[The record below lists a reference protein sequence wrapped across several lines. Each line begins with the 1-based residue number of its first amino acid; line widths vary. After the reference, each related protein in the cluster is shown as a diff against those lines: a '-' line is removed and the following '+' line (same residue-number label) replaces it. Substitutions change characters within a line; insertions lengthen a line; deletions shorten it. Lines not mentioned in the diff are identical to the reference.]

1 MQGHPDLPAQLQAL
15 RASSGTS
22 ALEAQAHRLRGATAN
37 LALAPLQA
45 QLGRVEAAARAA
57 DAAAIDQAMAQLPT
71 VWEALLHALPPT
83 ADTPPATAA
92 PLPDAAHT
100 AQALSAIEQAQQALQ
115 RGELPDAALA
125 TLAALLPADALVP
138 LQHAL
143 NHFDLEGAAEQL
155 QPLRARLQEP
165 PP

>member
-1 MQGHPDLPAQLQAL
+1 MAVLLLRSAGCLLASHKCKHAPAEVLA
-15 RASSGTS
+15 RIGNV
-22 ALEAQAHRLRGATAN
+22 AHRLCGKLVAN
-37 LALAPLQA
+37 LCGKVVVRVGLKPVAHGQP
-45 QLGRVEAAARAA
+45 LGR
-57 DAAAIDQAMAQLPT
+57 
-71 VWEALLHALPPT
+71 
-83 ADTPPATAA
+83 
-92 PLPDAAHT
+92 
-100 AQALSAIEQAQQALQ
+100 LSLGSHIRHISLQALQ

-143 NHFDLEGAAEQL
+143 EHFDLEGAAEQL